1 MSDSKTQ
8 TTPSEPQAAETRP
21 VVLTERK
28 SQPDNDHR
36 TERIRQ
42 RMVVWAL
49 RLVVGAVFV
58 VSGLAKTIDIWGFI
72 YKIEDYLTVWQFTVP
87 RSLVLMG
94 AMLLSGAELVG
105 GFMLLTGCYRRFSV
119 RLLSLIMAGMLPLSL
134 YIYIANPVSECGCF
148 GDMIVLSNPATF
160 WKNVAI
166 CIALIPLW
174 AWNSRFRGLFTIH
187 VQWLIMTITIAYVIV
202 VANYGY
208 LIQPM
213 VDFRS
218 FPEGS
223 MLIKDEESEESDP
236 DLQPEFVYSRNGET
250 RTFTID
256 NLPDSTWEFVDRI
269 DRVNPEDFDTELAFY
284 DLFGN
289 EVSENVISDTGKM
302 MILTVPQLSRTDIS
316 ATYFLNEL
324 NSYMTRNGGAMI
336 ALIAGSDSDVEFWKD
351 MSMADYPIYTA
362 ESTMLKEMARGNMA
376 LIYVDNGR
384 IVWKRNLASFDTDP
398 TMSIKSVATPAE
410 AGSYMSLSL
419 SDVTIAALLLL
430 LAVYLLDSTGR
441 LVNWGIKHRKKSK

>member
-1 MSDSKTQ
+1 MTDSAK
-8 TTPSEPQAAETRP
+8 PSPATATRP
-21 VVLTERK
+21 EAKAQTDARARAVR
-28 SQPDNDHR
+28 S
-36 TERIRQ
+36 RQ
-42 RMVVWAL
+42 RIAVWAL
-49 RLVVGAVFV
+49 RLLVGAVFI

-72 YKIEDYLTVWQFTVP
+72 YKIEDYLTVWQWTVP

-94 AMLLSGAELVG
+94 ATLLAGSEFVG
-105 GFMLLTGCYRRFSV
+105 GLMLLTGCYRRMSV
-119 RLLSLIMAGMLPLSL
+119 RFLSLIMAGMLPLSL
-134 YIYIANPVSECGCF
+134 YIYIANPVSDCGCF

-166 CIALIPLW
+166 CLALIPLW
-174 AWNSRFRGLFTIH
+174 AWNTRFRGLFTIH
-187 VQWLIMTITIAYVIV
+187 VQWLIMTIPIAYVIV

-208 LIQPM
+208 FIQPM

-223 MLIKDEESEESDP
+223 MLIKDDEAEESDP
-236 DLQPEFVYSRNGET
+236 ELEPEFVYSRNGET

-256 NLPDSTWEFVDRI
+256 NLPDSTWEYVDRI
-269 DRVNPEDFDTELAFY
+269 DKVSPEDFDTELAFY
-284 DLFGN
+284 DLEGN
-289 EVSENVISDTGKM
+289 EVSEDVISPSGKM
-302 MILTVPQLSRTDIS
+302 MILIVPQLSRTDVS

-324 NSYMTRNGGAMI
+324 NSFMTRQGGEMI
-336 ALIAGSDSDVEFWKD
+336 ALIAGTESDVDYWKD

-398 TMSIKSVATPAE
+398 TISIKNVDTPAS
-410 AGSYMSLSL
+410 AGSTMSLSL
-419 SDVTIAALLLL
+419 MDVSMAALLLL
-430 LAVYLLDSTGR
+430 IAVYLLDSTGR
-441 LVNWGIKHRKKSK
+441 LVNWGIKRRKKSK

>member
-1 MSDSKTQ
+1 MTDSQKQTSTPETQ
-8 TTPSEPQAAETRP
+8 PTDSNRGVRA
-21 VVLTERK
+21 
-28 SQPDNDHR
+28 
-36 TERIRQ
+36 RQ
-42 RMVVWAL
+42 RIIVWAL
-49 RLVVGAVFV
+49 RLLVGAVFV
-58 VSGLAKTIDIWGFI
+58 VSGLAKTIDIWGFV
-72 YKIEDYLTVWQFTVP
+72 YKIEDYLTVWEFTVP

-94 AMLLSGAELVG
+94 ATLLAGAELVG

-134 YIYIANPVSECGCF
+134 YIYIANPVSDCGCF

-166 CIALIPLW
+166 CLALIPLW
-174 AWNSRFRGLFTIH
+174 AWNSKFRGLFTIH
-187 VQWLIMTITIAYVIV
+187 VQWLIMTISIAYVIV
-202 VANYGY
+202 VVNYGY
-208 LIQPM
+208 FIQPM

-223 MLIKDEESEESDP
+223 TLLRDDEDDSDP
-236 DLQPEFVYSRNGET
+236 DLEPEFVYSRNGET
-250 RTFTID
+250 RTFTLD
-256 NLPDSTWEFVDRI
+256 NLPDSTWEYVDRI

-284 DLFGN
+284 DLEGN
-289 EVSENVISDTGKM
+289 EVSEDVISSTGKM
-302 MILTVPQLSRTDIS
+302 MILTIPQLSRTDVS

-324 NSYMTRNGGAMI
+324 NSFMTRNGGEMI
-336 ALIAGSDSDVEFWKD
+336 ALIAGSESDVEFWKD

-362 ESTMLKEMARGNMA
+362 EATMLKEMARGNMA

-398 TMSIKSVATPAE
+398 TMSITSVSTPAS
-410 AGSYMSLSL
+410 AGSSMSLSL
-419 SDVTIAALLLL
+419 MDVSMTALLLL
-430 LAVYLLDSTGR
+430 IAVYMLDSTGS